1 MRGGGEEWRAG
12 RGLHHSRHQC
22 IGHGAMMRSVAP
34 ATGRQAHI
42 VAGIEG
48 ACEWPD
54 SEKENEGDGE
64 RALHLEFM
72 LHE

>member
-1 MRGGGEEWRAG
+1 
-12 RGLHHSRHQC
+12 
-22 IGHGAMMRSVAP
+22 MMRSVAP